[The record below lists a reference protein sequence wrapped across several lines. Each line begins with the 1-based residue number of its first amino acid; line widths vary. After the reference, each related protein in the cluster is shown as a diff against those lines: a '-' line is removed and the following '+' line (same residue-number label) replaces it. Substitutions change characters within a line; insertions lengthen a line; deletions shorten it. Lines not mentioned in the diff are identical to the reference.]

1 MRQVGSPNSE
11 PFEPPPGGPDGYAV
25 ILATD
30 PERSPEFLAQLRAV
44 VARSRGGVLI
54 SLREPARW
62 SGGPVISVHLRW
74 DGEPRVVGP
83 GQWLG
88 PLTAADER
96 RAVCRWLAG
105 GGPLTGP
112 PPADLRPGTLPGA
125 DRAVM
130 AAQTL
135 N

>member
-1 MRQVGSPNSE
+1 MDPWRSE
-11 PFEPPPGGPDGYAV
+11 PPERPVAAPDGYAI

-30 PERSPEFLAQLRAV
+30 PDRSPEFFAELRAV

-62 SGGPVISVHLRW
+62 LGGPVISVHLRR
-74 DGEPRVVGP
+74 DDEPRVVSP

-88 PLTAADER
+88 PLRAERER
-96 RAVCRWLAG
+96 RAVCRWLAD

-112 PPADLRPGTLPGA
+112 PPVELQPRTLPGA
-125 DRAVM
+125 SRTVM